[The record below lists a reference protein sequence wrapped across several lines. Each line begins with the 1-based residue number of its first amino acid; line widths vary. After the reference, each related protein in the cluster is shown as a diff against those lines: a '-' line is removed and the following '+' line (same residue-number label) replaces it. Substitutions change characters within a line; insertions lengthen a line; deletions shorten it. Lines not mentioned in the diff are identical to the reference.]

1 MKVLARNICIC
12 SFVLVCTTPVF
23 AQTAWIDSLKTVI
36 PSQKSDTNKVNSLI
50 KLSDALRFSFPDSAL
65 IYAHQALSL
74 AEKLKFDN
82 NIFWSIVA
90 VNGSLY
96 VLGNYALELDYAY
109 KALPLAAKLNNPYT
123 LGYSN
128 GMLSDCYYSL
138 GEYNTSLQ
146 YWREVI
152 KICEENLPEERYAV
166 YGNSSHIFAALH
178 QYDSALI
185 YAKKGYALFKE
196 NLLSAEDNYN
206 TRQYKSSI
214 FTSLGDA
221 FEGKAFYDSALFYYR
236 ISLPFSDDA
245 HMRINT
251 VDAYYG
257 IAKIYTKINLPDSA
271 IWYAKKA
278 VAEKIGTSYPVSF
291 LKALNMLAD
300 IYQSKNN
307 ADSSLKY
314 LRMSISLKDSLFNR
328 EKTTAFQNILLK
340 EQEKKNEIAAAKSKL
355 QNQYRTYFLIALFII
370 LIIIAGVIIRN
381 RRIKQ
386 LQKIRNNIADDLHD
400 DIGSAL
406 SSISIMSELA
416 LAKSTEVS
424 PILTSIGEST
434 NIIQENMSDIVWTI
448 KSQNDRFENV
458 AQRMNRFASEILDA
472 KNIELD
478 FRNDTTLTSSKL
490 TMEQRKNFYLFFKE
504 VINNAAKYANAKKVT
519 VCITQKDH
527 YVDMNIADDGKGFDT
542 AEIFTSNG
550 MHTLKKRALELKGD
564 FKIISHINK
573 GTSIQLKF
581 KIT

>member
-1 MKVLARNICIC
+1 
-12 SFVLVCTTPVF
+12 
-23 AQTAWIDSLKTVI
+23 
-36 PSQKSDTNKVNSLI
+36 
-50 KLSDALRFSFPDSAL
+50 
-65 IYAHQALSL
+65 
-74 AEKLKFDN
+74 
-82 NIFWSIVA
+82 
-90 VNGSLY
+90 
-96 VLGNYALELDYAY
+96 
-109 KALPLAAKLNNPYT
+109 
-123 LGYSN
+123 
-128 GMLSDCYYSL
+128 
-138 GEYNTSLQ
+138 
-146 YWREVI
+146 
-152 KICEENLPEERYAV
+152 
-166 YGNSSHIFAALH
+166 
-178 QYDSALI
+178 
-185 YAKKGYALFKE
+185 
-196 NLLSAEDNYN
+196 
-206 TRQYKSSI
+206 
-214 FTSLGDA
+214 LGDA